1 MTGRSTES
9 LALMRHSS
17 AGRAAAPNRYAESL
31 LAVRWQSL
39 ALAELARYLRRLI
52 VAERK
57 CITGEYPRFLAPRL
71 RWRRVAAARR
81 LASLGYAVDPRVFV
95 RPNARDHRVPNV
107 PTRYSW
113 VGVFNL
119 VPLPEKKA

>member
-1 MTGRSTES
+1 MRDSRVGRGE
-9 LALMRHSS
+9 L
-17 AGRAAAPNRYAESL
+17 PNQYAESL

-39 ALAELARYLRRLI
+39 VDGELAQYLRRLL

-81 LASLGYAVDPRVFV
+81 LISLGYPVDPRVLV
-95 RPNARDHRVPNV
+95 RPNERGYRRPNV

-119 VPLPEKKA
+119 VPLPEKTA